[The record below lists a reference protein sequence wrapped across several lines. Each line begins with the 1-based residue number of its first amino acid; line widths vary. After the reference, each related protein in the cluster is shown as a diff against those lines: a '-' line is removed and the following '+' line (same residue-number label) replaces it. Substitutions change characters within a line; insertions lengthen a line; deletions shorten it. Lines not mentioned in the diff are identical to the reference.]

1 MKYIKKNQ
9 CDLHRINVTCFA
21 IFILFFTPKCNH
33 SKSSLTYDQINNCIA
48 FVSYPTM
55 SNSNYAVS
63 KKEIYI
69 INVENKAE
77 PIRITYNTSW
87 EEEPIWL
94 QQGTEIVFR
103 RCIGSVGS
111 PKSKWYLYKRAL
123 LSNQESRLIEINM
136 GMKCVGIKNLFILD
150 YPLGIYLFD
159 SARSGL
165 KKILPIDTCDN
176 IKACAQWNVELW
188 DFAVDKSE
196 KYFVIIFADR
206 ERIKDKILA
215 KDEYKCY
222 ELAIVNID
230 GTNFQVLTND
240 TFPDFAPAISPDGKF
255 IAFESVRERNRDI
268 YIMEI
273 ESRKLTRLTEHPA
286 DDYSPTWSPDGKRVA
301 FISDRDGHSHI
312 YVINAD
318 GTGLFQLTKGEFEV
332 WPGISWS
339 PR

>member
-1 MKYIKKNQ
+1 KFM
-9 CDLHRINVTCFA
+9 
-21 IFILFFTPKCNH
+21 
-33 SKSSLTYDQINNCIA
+33 
-48 FVSYPTM
+48 
-55 SNSNYAVS
+55 
-63 KKEIYI
+63 
-69 INVENKAE
+69 
-77 PIRITYNTSW
+77 
-87 EEEPIWL
+87 
-94 QQGTEIVFR
+94 
-103 RCIGSVGS
+103 
-111 PKSKWYLYKRAL
+111 
-123 LSNQESRLIEINM
+123 
-136 GMKCVGIKNLFILD
+136 
-150 YPLGIYLFD
+150 
-159 SARSGL
+159 
-165 KKILPIDTCDN
+165 
-176 IKACAQWNVELW
+176 
-188 DFAVDKSE
+188 
-196 KYFVIIFADR
+196 
-206 ERIKDKILA
+206 
-215 KDEYKCY
+215 

-286 DDYSPTWSPDGKRVA
+286 DDYSPTWSPDGKRIA